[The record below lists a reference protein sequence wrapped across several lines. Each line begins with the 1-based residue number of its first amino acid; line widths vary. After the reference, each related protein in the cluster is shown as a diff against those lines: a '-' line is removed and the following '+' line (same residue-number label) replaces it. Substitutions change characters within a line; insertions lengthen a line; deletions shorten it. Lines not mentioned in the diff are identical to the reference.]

1 MAKNVLEEL
10 LIGLGVEVDA
20 KSSSELKK
28 FMVMTAKAGKNLI
41 KVATAA
47 TVATTA
53 IVYFVKKISES
64 VDAMGKSAEVIGIS
78 VEQLDALGFAAEIA
92 TGKSDGLAGS
102 MKRLSRIAAE
112 ALTKEGGGAGAV
124 AFGRLDIS
132 PLGVDGVK
140 KADVL
145 LLEIADKL
153 SLIEDSALRLDLAEQ
168 LGLGGLDLLLKL
180 GSGGMQELIDRGK
193 ELAIVTAEDAKRAAE
208 FNDALSKSFGRIIKG
223 VSVLIASSLS
233 PALTELADK
242 FSEWFIKYKELI
254 SLEIEEFLKTLISVI
269 KLFFDTVKI
278 GTKLIYALIKS
289 VGGLSNAFKI
299 FLGIVGIFTAVN
311 FVLLIQ
317 GVIGAVKMLIPLIK
331 LIGTESLIAQAKMF
345 AWLIA
350 VGALIGIILLLF
362 EEMWVSIKGGDTF
375 FGELMK
381 KFPKLEAAIMP
392 IADLLVALYDTF
404 EDLFNLLTN
413 PLDASSWKKF
423 FDGLINLFKTLV
435 SGIKKEIMALLD
447 VFELKKPLQNLKK
460 QFSETPQWEKK
471 FFKKLRKGTGKV
483 FDFFGDLTGFNL
495 SSVSGDS
502 LPKINTGS
510 LGANGIIGGNTS
522 HIMNNNRT
530 AGHNITIGEITI
542 PINSN
547 VAESKEGI
555 KKAVEN
561 GINDALRTAMGNL
574 ESGVIA

>member
-1 MAKNVLEEL
+1 MAENVLEEL

-20 KSSSELKK
+20 KSSGELKK
-28 FMVMTAKAGKNLI
+28 FMDMTAKAGKNLL

-102 MKRLSRIAAE
+102 MKRLSRISAE

-124 AFGRLDIS
+124 AFGRLNID
-132 PLGVDGVK
+132 PMGMDGVK

-180 GSGGMQELIDRGK
+180 GSKGMQELIDRGK
-193 ELAIVTAEDAKRAAE
+193 ELAIVTAEE

-223 VSVLIASSLS
+223 VSVLITSSLS

-331 LIGTESLIAQAKMF
+331 LIGTEALIAQAKMF
-345 AWLIA
+345 AWLVA
-350 VGALIGIILLLF
+350 VIALIGIILLLF

-381 KFPKLEAAIMP
+381 KFPKLEAMLMP
-392 IADLLVALYDTF
+392 IANLLTALVDTF
-404 EDLFNLLTN
+404 KALFNLLTN
-413 PLDASSWKKF
+413 PLDASAWKTF
-423 FDGLINLFKTLV
+423 FDKLLNLVKTLIT
-435 SGIKKEIMALLD
+435 GIKDQILSLLD
-447 VFELKKPLQNLKK
+447 LVDLKKPFQNIMKETETEKRFWKK
-460 QFSETPQWEKK
+460 A
-471 FFKKLRKGTGKV
+471 RKEGGKAL
-483 FDFFGDLTGFNL
+483 DFFGDLTGFHL
-495 SSVSGDS
+495 SSISGND
-502 LPKINTGS
+502 LPKINNGS
-510 LGANGIIGGNTS
+510 LKANSVLGGNTS
-522 HIMNNNRT
+522 HIMNDNKT
-530 AGHNITIGEITI
+530 AGNNITIGEIVI
-542 PINSN
+542 PINSG
-547 VAESKEGI
+547 AIESMEGI
-555 KKAVEN
+555 KKVVEN